1 MAASTE
7 KLSTPMYWLNEVGG
21 IEWDIE
27 TAIMGTWLKGIGK
40 ADMWGLLA
48 IRTA

>member
-21 IEWDIE
+21 IE

-48 IRTA
+48 IRSA